1 MKKLL
6 FGLIAIV
13 LQISAIQAQSIPL
26 TNYGFY
32 HNEGLD
38 AYYKIHSNISEAECS
53 KVIPELS
60 KLLKIKY
67 PQEFSNLDDSEII
80 NAFIGFKTS
89 QFNIISFWNL
99 KKNGLYSS
107 GNLSPKVGAL
117 IDNILNKNMDVDEVI
132 LEIKNF
138 RNTNSLTQKEKESLI
153 VFENVLNSSNTY
165 WKSSKKGK
173 PGSQAIIADGLGAL
187 MFCYSGP
194 GAIIA
199 GMACSLFVNEAL

>member
-13 LQISAIQAQSIPL
+13 LQISTIQAQSIPL

-60 KLLKIKY
+60 KL
-67 PQEFSNLDDSEII
+67 DDSEII
-80 NAFIGFKTS
+80 NSFIGFKTA

-194 GAIIA
+194 EAIIA